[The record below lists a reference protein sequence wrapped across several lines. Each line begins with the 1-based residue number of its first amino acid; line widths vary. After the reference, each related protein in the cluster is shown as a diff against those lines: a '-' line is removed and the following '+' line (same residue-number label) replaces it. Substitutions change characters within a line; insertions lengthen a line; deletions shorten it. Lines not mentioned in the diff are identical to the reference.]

1 MEKSKNNRSSIFV
14 PPQLARII
22 KSRAAL
28 RGLYQYQY
36 ISRLVLDEMELPL
49 IVAKKDE
56 DQGIA
61 NAATL
66 KAD

>member
-14 PPQLARII
+14 PPSLGRII

-28 RGLYQYQY
+28 RGLYQYEY

-49 IVAKKDE
+49 IVTKKDE
-56 DQGIA
+56 
-61 NAATL
+61 AAVSAA